1 MILCKIKK
9 LHLKKVV
16 FSGFR
21 GMKTL
26 FELKFY
32 IFFINVFLK
41 NIFYIFFF
49 FILMLKMV
57 DSSNLN
63 INFLLSTALTLHNKK
78 KL

>member
-1 MILCKIKK
+1 
-9 LHLKKVV
+9 
-16 FSGFR
+16 
-21 GMKTL
+21 MKTL